1 MPYTGSPLTPD
12 PNKKYSF
19 SFHNDIKNEK
29 NNVRKSANPQNLKDE
44 IMNNKEIKDL
54 LNKYE
59 MKRKTINTSVKPKN
73 TSNLL
78 LEEKIKKE
86 KKKENIKKEKE
97 EKNKEKDNAST
108 NSIFWKKE
116 TINKVWNTLR
126 EVKIRVQ
133 EKKEFDYNLII
144 EGIANG
150 DLDEVYE
157 TLISEEFK
165 KFYRNRDNLFPQDVF
180 MDFLVENGYF
190 DLLIKMLED
199 PVYVFDKDYIFKC
212 IQHIIEPENKDQI
225 MDKLMF
231 DQNILLNSN
240 NNNNMNNETSS
251 RSRGS
256 SYRTYSKR
264 GSILS
269 RKKTSLAGLSDA
281 KIGEIMHN
289 IITYKLY
296 DQKNEDKLKII
307 AWAFAQYGFYEQFID
322 LITDNNSCFT
332 DELNQFNNFNSNED
346 IANFA
351 ADKIQYQNTLEY
363 CLRCGYED
371 LAIFISE
378 VNTGVF
384 KESVDLP
391 LIAAETENMK
401 FLKYLWEKDTRKK
414 SSFFEKREISRHSRF
429 LSIFDIRNV
438 FHPNFSINSI
448 IKILIENDNNL
459 NHKNKSNININHI
472 LSWKDIEKDKS
483 FLQTLFQYECYEQI
497 CILIGKWPP
506 NLFSNVD
513 FFKECI
519 LKKQKELILF
529 YVTRNE
535 CRTILNDHTIQEF
548 IVREY
553 LSYGEYFF
561 YGAEMI
567 SYIFRNNWDIELTK
581 DLCKNI
587 TKVLKTK
594 DILNCHSPILSC
606 LLFIEFINE
615 IKGISLSEVTKCEKV
630 VDDLIEFCKN
640 VQESNHNESYISF
653 LMKQKDT
660 KDRTA
665 FQIISELELY
675 TLLETPE
682 IGTIVKK
689 MWNGTLST
697 NSLFS
702 ASSIGRFLLE
712 SAQTISPFNSFD
724 KIDSSKVYF
733 FQLNAWLDSC
743 SLRFHPNSLFSIF
756 LVIDYNFFIFLMNDY
771 GELLNNYDQLSSLP
785 KLLLTVYLVMV
796 HLLVYDVINQI
807 LFIIKTK
814 RPFNLDIWAYLDIFL
829 FIFAWLILLDTKKV
843 TGEYKAIELSQVSK
857 DLLWGIQL
865 PFLKLLEDEDPTFST
880 HVSFWARVFILAI
893 NDILV
898 WCRVAGILLT
908 FKQMGPIIR
917 MIFAM
922 GKLLLKYIVLIVLFL
937 ACCAGL
943 FTLLFNRHSSNFK
956 DFSTSVVT
964 LFGAFV
970 NDFDWYNF
978 DDKYFGF
985 GSMLYLVYVCI
996 SAVLFI
1002 NLLIAVLSNVFEELN
1017 KVVDASN
1024 RAVLIQFYKSYRWDP
1039 YYGYLIF
1046 LSPPFNFIN
1055 IPIFIINCFYSGS
1068 QEKFNKYVTRVYYLI
1083 FYFPFIAF
1091 SFYIYSFFII
1101 IFAYFKGYIN
1111 VIKLHSITRVSI
1123 GVKIFDFFNW
1133 VFLGIFFLLYI
1144 HLRDFCNLF
1153 AYIFIESEEK
1163 GDQFERIRKNMT
1175 DQDIVIFLKF
1185 IHSPQALQYNEDVH
1199 SLFMAYLDF
1208 ESNQKIEMNQ
1218 ELQDKKK
1225 YLNKIS
1231 KSGGKN
1237 NDQTKIMMYNNLES
1251 NGENVSTIYTAYIRK
1266 NLMIIEI
1273 LENFVLDGEELENS
1287 YVNVE
1292 KMRKLLPLTL
1302 NIKNHHLRRL
1312 IHSDV
1317 RSLIT
1322 AMSKVNTTKLSF
1334 TQYQL
1339 INKVMA
1345 ISRRLDK
1352 DIDLEILKCKRFIAN
1367 SEKLKNNIRKSI
1379 FKDEN
1384 EYPFIN
1390 NTVKNEKFSEF
1401 ERLKKYNEII
1411 NKILN
1416 DISLINQNMRMN
1428 NQSKIESPEE
1438 EISSDSSSSL
1448 SFTKSQLSSTIKSS
1462 NQQTSSKNSSNKKKP
1477 GYK

>member
-1 MPYTGSPLTPD
+1 MTPST
-12 PNKKYSF
+12 NKKYSF
-19 SFHNDIKNEK
+19 SYHNDIKCDK
-29 NNVRKSANPQNLKDE
+29 NKIRKSANPQNLDE

-54 LNKYE
+54 LYNYE
-59 MKRKTINTSVKPKN
+59 MKRKTINTSVKP
-73 TSNLL
+73 SNKPNIII
-78 LEEKIKKE
+78 EDKTKKE
-86 KKKENIKKEKE
+86 KKKDIIKKEKE
-97 EKNKEKDNAST
+97 EKNKENDKVSS
-108 NSIFWKKE
+108 NSIFWKKD
-116 TINKVWNTLR
+116 TIKKVWDTLR

-165 KFYRNRDNLFPQDVF
+165 KFYRNKDNLFPQDVF

-190 DLLIKMLED
+190 ELLIKMLED
-199 PVYVFDKDYIFKC
+199 PVYIFDKDYIFKC
-212 IQHIIEPENKDQI
+212 IQHIIEPENKDEI
-225 MDKLMF
+225 MDKLMI
-231 DQNILLNSN
+231 DQNILLSSN
-240 NNNNMNNETSS
+240 NNMFNETSS

-256 SYRTYSKR
+256 SYRSNSKKS
-264 GSILS
+264 SILS

-307 AWAFAQYGFYEQFID
+307 AWALAQYGFYEQFID
-322 LITDNNSCFT
+322 LIKDNNSSFT
-332 DELNQFNNFNSNED
+332 DELNQFNNFNTNED

-351 ADKIQYQNTLEY
+351 ADKIQFQNTLEY

-401 FLKYLWEKDTRKK
+401 FLKYLWEKDNRKK
-414 SSFFEKREISRHSRF
+414 STIFDKREMSRHSRF
-429 LSIFDIRNV
+429 LSIFDLRNV

-535 CRTILNDHTIQEF
+535 CRTILNNHSIQEF

-553 LSYGEYFF
+553 SSYGEYFF

-567 SYIFRNNWDIELTK
+567 SYIFRNNWNINLTK

-606 LLFIEFINE
+606 LLYIEFINE

-665 FQIISELELY
+665 FQIISELQLY

-702 ASSIGRFLLE
+702 ASSIRRFLFE
-712 SAQTISPFNSFD
+712 SAQTISPFSSFD

-743 SLRFHPNSLFSIF
+743 SLRFYPISLYSIF
-756 LVIDYNFFIFLMNDY
+756 LVIDYNLFIFLMNDY
-771 GELLNNYDQLSSLP
+771 GELLNNYEQLSKFP
-785 KLLLTVYLVMV
+785 KLLLTIYLVMV

-807 LFIIKTK
+807 IFIIKTK
-814 RPFNLDIWAYLDIFL
+814 RPFNLDIWTILDIFL
-829 FIFAWLILLDTKKV
+829 FIFAWGIILDTKKL
-843 TGEYKAIELSQVSK
+843 TGEYNVIELSELSK
-857 DLLWGIQL
+857 DLLWDIQL
-865 PFLKLLEDEDPTFST
+865 PFLRLLVNEDPTFST
-880 HVSFWARVFILAI
+880 HISFWARVFILAI

-898 WCRVAGILLT
+898 WVRVAGILLT

-917 MIFAM
+917 MILAM
-922 GKLLLKYIVLIVLFL
+922 GKLLIKYIVLIALFL

-943 FTLLFNRHSSNFK
+943 FTLLFNRHSDNFI

-970 NDFDWYNF
+970 NDFNWYGF
-978 DDKYFGF
+978 DKKYFGV
-985 GSMLYLVYVCI
+985 GSMLYLIYVCI

-1039 YYGYLIF
+1039 NYGYLMF
-1046 LSPPFNFIN
+1046 LSPPFNFVN
-1055 IPIFIINCFYSGS
+1055 FPIFIVNCFYTGT
-1068 QEKFNKYVTRVYYLI
+1068 QDKFNKYVTRALYLI

-1091 SFYIYSFFII
+1091 SFYVYSLLII

-1123 GVKIFDFFNW
+1123 IIKIFDFVNW
-1133 VFLGIFFLLYI
+1133 VFFGLFFLLYI
-1144 HLRDFCNLF
+1144 HIRDFFNLF
-1153 AYIFIESEEK
+1153 IYVFIESEEK

-1273 LENFVLDGEELENS
+1273 LENFVLDNEEMENS
-1287 YVNVE
+1287 FVNVE

-1317 RSLIT
+1317 RSLIA

-1339 INKVMA
+1339 INKIMSIA
-1345 ISRRLDK
+1345 RRLDK
-1352 DIDLEILKCKRFIAN
+1352 DIDLEVIKCKRFITN
-1367 SEKLKNNIRKSI
+1367 SEKLKNTLRRSI
-1379 FKDEN
+1379 FKDDN
-1384 EYPFIN
+1384 EFSFV
-1390 NTVKNEKFSEF
+1390 NTVKNAKLSEF
-1401 ERLKKYNEII
+1401 EKLKEYNEMI

-1416 DISLINQNMRMN
+1416 DVCLINQNMKMN
-1428 NQSKIESPEE
+1428 DQSKVESPEE
-1438 EISSDSSSSL
+1438 DISSDSSCSVSVN
-1448 SFTKSQLSSTIKSS
+1448 KSQLSSTIKSS
-1462 NQQTSSKNSSNKKKP
+1462 NRPTSSNKS
-1477 GYK
+1477 

>member
-1 MPYTGSPLTPD
+1 MTPD
-12 PNKKYSF
+12 ANKKYSF

-29 NNVRKSANPQNLKDE
+29 NKVRKSANPQNLKDE

-459 NHKNKSNININHI
+459 NHKNKSNININQI
-472 LSWKDIEKDKS
+472 LTWKDIEKDKS

-630 VDDLIEFCKN
+630 VDELIEFCKN

-665 FQIISELELY
+665 FQIVSELELY

-1273 LENFVLDGEELENS
+1273 LENFVLDGEEMENS

-1352 DIDLEILKCKRFIAN
+1352 DVDLEILKCKRFIAN

-1401 ERLKKYNEII
+1401 ERLKQYNEII